1 MLQILQIQIIGIGLI
16 REVIHSILI
25 RMLLRLSVCHRT
37 LYADILKFILEKN
50 IKGQEIKL
58 WFLNLMYMVQN
69 NIKLSVT
76 L

>member
-1 MLQILQIQIIGIGLI
+1 
-16 REVIHSILI
+16 
-25 RMLLRLSVCHRT
+25 MLLRLSVCHRT